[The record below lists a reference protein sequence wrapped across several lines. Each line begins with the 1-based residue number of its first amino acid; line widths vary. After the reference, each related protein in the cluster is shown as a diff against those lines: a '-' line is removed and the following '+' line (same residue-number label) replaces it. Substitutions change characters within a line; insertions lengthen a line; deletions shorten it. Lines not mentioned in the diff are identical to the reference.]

1 VAKLL
6 GADVLVQCLLQEEVR
21 YVFGVPGAQPTTF
34 TDAIARFGRERGID
48 FIMTRHE
55 QAAAHMADAYARLTR
70 KPGVCLG
77 TVGPGAV
84 DLVPGVYEAYVNS
97 VPMLVLTAQNQT
109 WRSYPDHGSIQACNQ
124 MDLFKPIT
132 KWNALVSH
140 WKRIPELVREAFRM
154 ALTGRPGPV
163 HLDLPVDVLFE
174 EGDES
179 EVSVLPPSC
188 YRATA
193 PQQGDPELVAQA
205 AQVLAHARRPFI
217 HVGGGGHF
225 SGASSDIVAL
235 AEFLGCPVSTSA
247 SARGTIPE
255 DHPLYL
261 IPMGFGSL
269 KARQEADAVLV
280 LGSRL
285 GAYDLWG
292 KAPIWGKPGEQ
303 KIIQVDTAPES
314 LGENREVDLAVL
326 GDVGA
331 VVKAIR
337 GQLAEIAEERPE
349 HAQMAEYRSVQEQ
362 WLDNFRKLAQSDA
375 APIHPLRVV
384 SDVRSFFPRNAV
396 AVIDGGNTAIWGH
409 YLTRIYEPGSLLWH
423 GDSGMGGGG
432 LPKAIAAALVRP
444 DRPVF
449 AILGDGFFAMNMQE
463 LETATRLGTNNLVVV
478 VSNDRAF
485 GMIKAAQDGAFAKRY
500 IGVDFYDVRYDEVA
514 RACGWHGERVERPE
528 EITPALQRA
537 TAAGKPALLDVIVDA
552 QANLSPPDFGT
563 VVAIW
568 MEGVKFPEY

>member
-1 VAKLL
+1 VL
-6 GADVLVQCLLQEEVR
+6 GADVLVQCLIQEEVR
-21 YVFGVPGAQPTTF
+21 YIFGIPGGQLTTI
-34 TDAIARFGRERGID
+34 TDAIARFGRQRGID

-70 KPGVCLG
+70 KPAVCLG

-97 VPMLVLTAQNQT
+97 VPMLVLTAQNQS
-109 WRSYPDHGSIQACNQ
+109 WLSYPDHGSIQGCNQ
-124 MDLFKPIT
+124 VDLFKPIT

-140 WKRIPELVREAFRM
+140 WKRIPKLVQEAFRM

-179 EVSVLPPSC
+179 EVSILPPAR

-193 PQQGDPELVAQA
+193 PQQGDPELIAQA
-205 AQVLAHARRPFI
+205 AQLLAHARRPFI

-225 SGASSDIVAL
+225 SGASSDILAL

-269 KARQEADAVLV
+269 KARSEADVALV

-292 KAPIWGKPGEQ
+292 APGFWGKPGEMRL
-303 KIIQVDTAPES
+303 IQVDTALES
-314 LGENREVDLAVL
+314 LGENRAVDLPIL

-331 VVKAIR
+331 VVRAIR

-349 HAQMAEYRSVQEQ
+349 HAEMAEYRSVQEQ
-362 WLDNFRKLAQSDA
+362 WLDNFRKLGQSDA
-375 APIHPLRVV
+375 APIHPLRMVA
-384 SDVRSFFPRNAV
+384 DVRSFFPRNAI
-396 AVIDGGNTAIWGH
+396 AVIDGGNTSIWGH

-432 LPKAIAAALVRP
+432 LPKAIAAALVHP

-463 LETATRLGTNNLVVV
+463 LETATRLGTKNLVVV
-478 VSNDRAF
+478 VSDDRAY
-485 GMIKAAQDGAFAKRY
+485 GMIKGAQDGSFAKRY
-500 IGVDFYDVRYDEVA
+500 IGVDFADVRYDEIA
-514 RACGWHGERVERPE
+514 RACGWYGERVERPE
-528 EITPALQRA
+528 EVTPALQRA
-537 TAAGKPALLDVIVDA
+537 AASGKPALLDVVVDA
-552 QANLSPPDFGT
+552 QANMAPPDLAT
-563 VVAIW
+563 AVAIW
-568 MEGVKFPEY
+568 FEGVKFPEY

>member
-6 GADVLVQCLLQEEVR
+6 GADVLVQCLIQEEVR
-21 YVFGVPGAQPTTF
+21 YVFGIPGAQPTTI
-34 TDAIARFGRERGID
+34 TDAIARFGREQGID

-55 QAAAHMADAYARLTR
+55 QAAAHMADTYARLTR

-84 DLVPGVYEAYVNS
+84 NLVPGVYEAYANS
-97 VPMLVLTAQNQT
+97 IPMLVLTAQNQT
-109 WRSYPDHGSIQACNQ
+109 WRSYPDHGSIQGCNQ

-140 WKRIPELVREAFRM
+140 WKRIPELVQEAFRM

-174 EGDES
+174 EGDEA
-179 EVSVLPPSC
+179 EISVLPPGR

-205 AQVLAHARRPFI
+205 AQMLAHARRPFI

-225 SGASSDIVAL
+225 SGASGDIAAL
-235 AEFLGCPVSTSA
+235 AEFLGCPLSTSA

-261 IPMGFGSL
+261 IPMGLGAL
-269 KARQEADAVLV
+269 KARMEADVALV

-292 KAPIWGKPGEQ
+292 KAPAWGQPGELRL
-303 KIIQVDTAPES
+303 IQVDTAQES
-314 LGENREVDLAVL
+314 LGENREVDLAIL
-326 GDVGA
+326 GA
-331 VVKAIR
+331 VVRGIR
-337 GQLAEIAEERPE
+337 SQLEAIAEERPE
-349 HAQMAEYRSVQEQ
+349 HSQMAEYRASQEQ
-362 WLDNFRKLAQSDA
+362 WLDNFRRLAASDA
-375 APIHPLRVV
+375 APIHPLRMVA
-384 SDVRSFFPRNAV
+384 DVREFFPRNAI
-396 AVIDGGNTAIWGH
+396 AVIDGGNTTIWGH
-409 YLTRIYEPGSLLWH
+409 YLTRVYEPGSLLWH

-432 LPKAIAAALVRP
+432 LPKAIAAALVHP

-449 AILGDGFFAMNMQE
+449 AVLGDGFFAMNMQE
-463 LETATRLGTNNLVVV
+463 LETAARLGTSNLVVV
-478 VSNDRAF
+478 VSNDCAF
-485 GMIKAAQDGAFAKRY
+485 GMIKGAQDSAFGKRY
-500 IGVDFYDVRYDEVA
+500 IGVDFVDVRYDEVA

-537 TAAGKPALLDVIVDA
+537 AAAGKPALLDVVVDA
-552 QANLSPPDFGT
+552 QANLAPPDMAT

>member
-1 VAKLL
+1 MAKVL
-6 GADVLVQCLLQEEVR
+6 GADVLVQCLIQEEVR
-21 YVFGVPGAQPTTF
+21 YIFGIPGGQLTTI
-34 TDAIARFGRERGID
+34 TDAIARFGRQRGID

-70 KPGVCLG
+70 KPAVCLG

-97 VPMLVLTAQNQT
+97 VPMLVLTAQNQS
-109 WRSYPDHGSIQACNQ
+109 WLSYPDHGSIQGCNQ
-124 MDLFKPIT
+124 VDLFKPIT

-140 WKRIPELVREAFRM
+140 WRRIPRLVQEAFRM
-154 ALTGRPGPV
+154 ALSGRPGPV

-174 EGDES
+174 EGEES
-179 EVSVLPPSC
+179 EVSILPPAR

-193 PQQGDPELVAQA
+193 PQQGDPELIAQA
-205 AQVLAHARRPFI
+205 AQLLAHARRPFI

-261 IPMGFGSL
+261 IPLGFGSL
-269 KARQEADAVLV
+269 KARSEADVALV

-292 KAPIWGKPGEQ
+292 APGFWGKPGEMRL
-303 KIIQVDTAPES
+303 IQVDTALES
-314 LGENREVDLAVL
+314 LGENRAVDLPIL

-331 VVKAIR
+331 VVRAIR

-349 HAQMAEYRSVQEQ
+349 HAEMAEYRSVQEQ
-362 WLDNFRKLAQSDA
+362 WLDNFRKLGQSDA
-375 APIHPLRVV
+375 APIHPLRMVA
-384 SDVRSFFPRNAV
+384 DVRSFFPRNAI
-396 AVIDGGNTAIWGH
+396 AVIDGGNTSIWAH

-432 LPKAIAAALVRP
+432 LPKAIAAALVHP

-463 LETATRLGTNNLVVV
+463 LETATRLGTKNLVVV
-478 VSNDRAF
+478 VSDDRAY
-485 GMIKAAQDGAFAKRY
+485 GMIKGAQDGSFAKRY
-500 IGVDFYDVRYDEVA
+500 IGVDFADVRYDEIA
-514 RACGWHGERVERPE
+514 RACGWYGERVERPE
-528 EITPALQRA
+528 EVTPALQRA
-537 TAAGKPALLDVIVDA
+537 AASGKPALLDVVVDA
-552 QANLSPPDFGT
+552 QANMAPPDLAT
-563 VVAIW
+563 AVAIW
-568 MEGVKFPEY
+568 FEGVKFPEY

>member
-1 VAKLL
+1 MAKLL
-6 GADVLVQCLLQEEVR
+6 GADVLVECLIQEEVQ
-21 YVFGVPGAQPTTF
+21 YIFGIPGAQPTTIL
-34 TDAIARFGRERGID
+34 DAIARFGRQRGID

-109 WRSYPDHGSIQACNQ
+109 WRSYPDHGSIQGCNQ
-124 MDLFKPIT
+124 IDLFKPIT
-132 KWNALVSH
+132 KWNALVTH
-140 WKRIPELVREAFRM
+140 WKRIPELVQEAFRL
-154 ALTGRPGPV
+154 ALSGRLGPV

-174 EGDES
+174 EGEAA
-179 EVSVLPPSC
+179 EVNILPPAR
-188 YRATA
+188 YRPTA

-205 AQVLAHARRPFI
+205 AQMLAHARRPFI
-217 HVGGGGHF
+217 HVGGGSHF
-225 SGASSDIVAL
+225 SGASADILAL
-235 AEFLGCPVSTSA
+235 AEFLGCPLSTSA

-261 IPMGFGSL
+261 IAMGFGAL
-269 KARQEADAVLV
+269 KARNEADLVLA

-285 GAYDLWG
+285 GAYDFWG
-292 KAPIWGKPGEQ
+292 RAPVWGKPGEQ
-303 KIIQVDTAPES
+303 RLIQVDTAPES
-314 LGENREVDLAVL
+314 LGENREVDLAIL

-331 VVKAIR
+331 VVRGLR
-337 GQLAEIAEERPE
+337 GQLAAIAEERPE
-349 HAQMAEYRSVQEQ
+349 HSQMAEYRAVQDQ
-362 WLDNFRKLAQSDA
+362 WLDRFRDPARSDA
-375 APIHPLRVV
+375 VPVHPLRMVA
-384 SDVRSFFPRNAV
+384 DVRNFFPRNAI
-396 AVIDGGNTAIWGH
+396 AVIDGGNTAIWAH
-409 YLTRIYEPGSLLWH
+409 YLTRIYEPGGLLWH

-432 LPKAIAAALVRP
+432 LPKAIAAALVHP

-463 LETATRLGTNNLVVV
+463 LETAVRLKTNNLVVV
-478 VSNDRAF
+478 VSNDRAY
-485 GMIKAAQDGAFAKRY
+485 GMIKGAQDSAFAKRY
-500 IGVDFYDVRYDEVA
+500 IGVDFADVRHDEVA
-514 RACGWHGERVERPE
+514 RACGWYGERVERPD

-537 TAAGKPALLDVIVDA
+537 TASGCPALLDVVVDA
-552 QANLSPPDFGT
+552 QANLAPPDMAT

>member
-1 VAKLL
+1 MAKVL
-6 GADVLVQCLLQEEVR
+6 GSDVLIQCLIQEEVR
-21 YVFGVPGAQPTTF
+21 YIFGIPGAQPSTL
-34 TDAIARFGRERGID
+34 TDGIARFGRQRGID

-55 QAAAHMADAYARLTR
+55 QAAAHMADTYARLTR

-84 DLVPGVYEAYVNS
+84 NLVPGVYEAYVNS

-109 WRSYPDHGSIQACNQ
+109 WRSYPDHGSIQGCNQ

-140 WKRIPELVREAFRM
+140 WKRIPDLVREAFRM

-174 EGDES
+174 EGDDS
-179 EVSVLPPSC
+179 EISILPPAQ

-193 PQQGDPELVAQA
+193 PQQGDPELIAQA
-205 AQVLAHARRPFI
+205 AQMLARARRPFI

-225 SGASSDIVAL
+225 SGASSDIMAL
-235 AEFLGCPVSTSA
+235 AEFLGCPMSTSA
-247 SARGTIPE
+247 AARGTIPE

-269 KARQEADAVLV
+269 KARSEADVALV

-292 KAPIWGKPGEQ
+292 TPGFWGKPGE
-303 KIIQVDTAPES
+303 IRFIQVDTAPES
-314 LGENREVDLAVL
+314 LGENRGVDLAIL
-326 GDVGA
+326 GDAGA
-331 VVKAIR
+331 VVRAIR
-337 GQLAEIAEERPE
+337 SQLAEIAEERPE
-349 HAQMAEYRSVQEQ
+349 HAEMAEYRSVQEQ
-362 WLDNFRKLAQSDA
+362 WLDNFRKLGQSDA
-375 APIHPLRVV
+375 TPIHPLRMVA
-384 SDVRSFFPRNAV
+384 DVRSFFPRNAI

-409 YLTRIYEPGSLLWH
+409 YLTRVYEPGSLLWH

-432 LPKAIAAALVRP
+432 LPKAIAAALLQP
-444 DRPVF
+444 GRPVF

-478 VSNDRAF
+478 VGNDRAF
-485 GMIKAAQDGAFAKRY
+485 GMIKGAQDSAFGKRY
-500 IGVDFYDVRYDEVA
+500 IGVDFADVRYDEIA
-514 RACGWHGERVERPE
+514 RACGWYGERVERPE
-528 EITPALQRA
+528 EITPALKRA
-537 TAAGKPALLDVIVDA
+537 AASGKPALLDVLMDA
-552 QANLSPPDFGT
+552 QANLAPPDLNT